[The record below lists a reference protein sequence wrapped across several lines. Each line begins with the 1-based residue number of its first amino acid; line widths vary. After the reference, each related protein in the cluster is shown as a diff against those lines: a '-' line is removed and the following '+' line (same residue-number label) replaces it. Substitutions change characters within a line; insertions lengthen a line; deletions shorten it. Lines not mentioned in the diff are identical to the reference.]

1 MQNKPRRATG
11 AAARA
16 VGLPRGAATAVL
28 LCALLAPCDA
38 QFTSFT
44 SGASCEANGADSITT
59 LADCSAAAAALGL
72 SDTTAEDDGRD
83 GHRGDP
89 PYCYF
94 WRSEFAQVQSL
105 KFNAAGTKYGRST
118 LNTGDCDNYD
128 QSQGTTC
135 VCSAD

>member
-59 LADCSAAAAALGL
+59 LADCSAAAALGL
-72 SDTTAEDDGRD
+72 SDTTAEEDRQDGSSF
-83 GHRGDP
+83 DP
-89 PYCYF
+89 PYCYDEQGSLNF
-94 WRSEFAQVQSL
+94 ISIPYMDRMSEW
-105 KFNAAGTKYGRST
+105 
-118 LNTGDCDNYD
+118 
-128 QSQGTTC
+128 QG
-135 VCSAD
+135 CS